1 MKNKKII
8 VWLLK
13 LFISWRLILLLIT
26 WVAVKLIP
34 YKAGFLGGGEFAY
47 QLNPLYW
54 AWANFDG
61 GYYLA
66 IARQGYLQFQQAF
79 FPFYPLLIRFLAR
92 FLKDYLFSSLLIS
105 HLAFLA
111 VMYLFYR
118 LTKLDFGQKAARM
131 AVLFLLLFP
140 TSFYFGS
147 AYTEALFLALVLASF
162 YAARRRAWLWMGI
175 FGCLASATRLV
186 GIFLLPALIVERWQ
200 AQKDGDRRWLDFWPL
215 LLILAGLVSYMVYL
229 QKTVG
234 DPLYFVH
241 LQGFLKTGRTGGRII
256 LPYQVCWRYLKMIC
270 TTKADVLYFTVWLE
284 LLTSGLF
291 LGLIIFSY
299 RQIRLSYFIFMV
311 LAYITPTLSGTFSS
325 MPRYV
330 LILFP
335 GFMVLPL
342 LVEKHSWFKR
352 VYLFFAII
360 LGMAA
365 VMLFTR
371 GYWVA

>member
-1 MKNKKII
+1 
-8 VWLLK
+8 
-13 LFISWRLILLLIT
+13 
-26 WVAVKLIP
+26 
-34 YKAGFLGGGEFAY
+34 
-47 QLNPLYW
+47 
-54 AWANFDG
+54 
-61 GYYLA
+61 
-66 IARQGYLQFQQAF
+66 
-79 FPFYPLLIRFLAR
+79 
-92 FLKDYLFSSLLIS
+92 
-105 HLAFLA
+105 
-111 VMYLFYR
+111 
-118 LTKLDFGQKAARM
+118 
-131 AVLFLLLFP
+131 
-140 TSFYFGS
+140 
-147 AYTEALFLALVLASF
+147 
-162 YAARRRAWLWMGI
+162 MGI
-175 FGCLASATRLV
+175 FGGLASATRLV

>member
-162 YAARRRAWLWMGI
+162 YAARRRA
-175 FGCLASATRLV
+175 
-186 GIFLLPALIVERWQ
+186 
-200 AQKDGDRRWLDFWPL
+200 
-215 LLILAGLVSYMVYL
+215 
-229 QKTVG
+229 
-234 DPLYFVH
+234 
-241 LQGFLKTGRTGGRII
+241 
-256 LPYQVCWRYLKMIC
+256 
-270 TTKADVLYFTVWLE
+270 
-284 LLTSGLF
+284 
-291 LGLIIFSY
+291 
-299 RQIRLSYFIFMV
+299 
-311 LAYITPTLSGTFSS
+311 
-325 MPRYV
+325 
-330 LILFP
+330 
-335 GFMVLPL
+335 
-342 LVEKHSWFKR
+342 
-352 VYLFFAII
+352 
-360 LGMAA
+360 
-365 VMLFTR
+365 
-371 GYWVA
+371 

>member
-1 MKNKKII
+1 
-8 VWLLK
+8 
-13 LFISWRLILLLIT
+13 
-26 WVAVKLIP
+26 
-34 YKAGFLGGGEFAY
+34 
-47 QLNPLYW
+47 
-54 AWANFDG
+54 
-61 GYYLA
+61 LA

-175 FGCLASATRLV
+175 FGGLASATRLV